1 MLALLRW
8 IYIGIFLQR
17 LHISFWRVRF
27 ATNYS
32 ELTRILVPLSTG
44 WQMFVE
50 I

>member
-1 MLALLRW
+1 MHFTLD
-8 IYIGIFLQR
+8 YIGILLKQ
-17 LHISFWRVRF
+17 LHVSLWRVRF

-32 ELTRILVPLSTG
+32 ELTRILDPRSID